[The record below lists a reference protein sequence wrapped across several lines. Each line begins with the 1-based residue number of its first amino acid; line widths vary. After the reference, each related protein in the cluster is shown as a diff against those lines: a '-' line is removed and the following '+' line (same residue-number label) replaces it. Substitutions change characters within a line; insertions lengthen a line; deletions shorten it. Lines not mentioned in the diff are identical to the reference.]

1 MGLTITRD
9 DRGVVTCTVDD
20 APTRNALGTA
30 VLRDINEAMA
40 ALAADPSVRVVVFTG
55 AGTVFSAGSD
65 RSELGDP
72 ALIELATKL
81 LSLIL
86 TRIEESPV
94 PVICRVNGAAIGAGL
109 AIAAAA
115 DIAVAVSDATF
126 VLPEVR
132 FGLVP
137 GPAAAACLARMG
149 QTAGL
154 DLMLTGR
161 RFGADEAGRL
171 HLVASVVGRDALD
184 DAVDALITY
193 LLQADRAALGATR
206 RLVRQLTGPGLADS
220 LQAARAAAQTAAG
233 EQGGSTVA
241 APGGGIARQ
250 QASARPRPALPAAGV
265 PADLRGELPDTVRYV
280 VTFGTFGGM
289 HRGHAEV
296 IRRTVAYA
304 RRIGLPSILLMA
316 DPHPGEPAQPGACLA
331 ELTTLACRAELA
343 THLGVDVVRVL
354 PSDLGAALLDPAEFA
369 RLVLA
374 ERLHAAAVVVGE
386 NFRLG
391 QRTAGPVMDLSE
403 LGARYGFT
411 VLRVPLVRD
420 GHTIISDAYLRSC
433 IEAGDVALAG
443 SALGRQYRIDGIV
456 EHGDHRGRT
465 LGFPTANLN
474 FDRFAAVPADGVY
487 AGRGVFLDHWW
498 RADESGPLGAAA
510 ISVGTNPTFG
520 GRQRRVEAH
529 ILDFEG
535 DLYGRRVGIEFSQ
548 RLRGMIRFDDSAA
561 LVAQMKRDVEQAREI
576 LLA

>member
-1 MGLTITRD
+1 MGLTVTCD
-9 DRGVVTCTVDD
+9 DRGVATCTVDD

-30 VLRDINEAMA
+30 VLRDIDQALA

-55 AGTVFSAGSD
+55 AGTVFSSGAD
-65 RSELGDP
+65 RAELGDP
-72 ALIELATKL
+72 ALVELATEL
-81 LSLIL
+81 LSSIL

-109 AIAAAA
+109 AITAAA
-115 DIAVAVSDATF
+115 DIAVAVSDAIF

-137 GPAAAACLARMG
+137 GPAAAACLARTG

-161 RFGADEAGRL
+161 RFGADEACRL
-171 HLVASVVGRDALD
+171 HLVASVAARDALD
-184 DAVDALITY
+184 TAVNALITD
-193 LLQADRAALGATR
+193 LLQGDRAALGATR

-220 LQAARAAAQTAAG
+220 LQAVRAAAQTATGA
-233 EQGGSTVA
+233 
-241 APGGGIARQ
+241 GGGRAV
-250 QASARPRPALPAAGV
+250 AVPAEI
-265 PADLRGELPDTVRYV
+265 PADLRGELPKIGRCV
-280 VTFGTFGGM
+280 VTVGTFDGM

-296 IRRTVAYA
+296 IRSTVAQA
-304 RRIGLPSILLMA
+304 RRLGLPSLLLIV
-316 DPHPGEPAQPGACLA
+316 DPHPAGLAQPGARLT

-343 THLGVDVVRVL
+343 THLGIDVVRVL
-354 PSDLGAALLDPAEFA
+354 PAELGAALLQPAEFA

-386 NFRLG
+386 NFRFGRQAAESL
-391 QRTAGPVMDLSE
+391 MELSE
-403 LGARYGFT
+403 LGARHDFT
-411 VLRVPLVRD
+411 VQHVQLVKD
-420 GHTIISDAYLRSC
+420 GQTTISGAYLRSC
-433 IEAGDVALAG
+433 VDAGDVALAG
-443 SALGRQYRIDGIV
+443 SALGRRYRIDGIV

-474 FDRFAAVPADGVY
+474 FDRFAAVPADGIY
-487 AGRGVFLDHWW
+487 AGRAVFLDRWW
-498 RADESGPLGAAA
+498 QADESAPLGAAA

-535 DLYGRRVGIEFSQ
+535 DLYGWRVGIEFGQ
-548 RLRGMIRFDDSAA
+548 RLRGMIRFDDAAA
-561 LVAQMKRDVEQAREI
+561 LVAQMKLDVEQAREI
-576 LLA
+576 LSA